1 MDGKQQSPVS
11 AGDTA
16 TSKAR
21 ERDRREGIELG
32 TAEEPSS
39 VTQSDLT
46 SLSATLEHEKIAV
59 LANRY
64 WHERGCPEGS
74 AEEDWFR
81 AEQKIRNEF
90 EVGPR
95 FDRAPLRLT
104 H

>member
-21 ERDRREGIELG
+21 ERDRREGIGLG

-46 SLSATLEHEKIAV
+46 SLSAALEHEKIAV

-64 WHERGCPEGS
+64 WHERGCPKAQRKRIGS
-74 AEEDWFR
+74 GLNRKNAMSSKSVPD
-81 AEQKIRNEF
+81 
-90 EVGPR
+90 
-95 FDRAPLRLT
+95 LT
-104 H
+104 VLPYV